1 MGTMLSKQLQV
12 WGALAFLLVATIL
25 LAGSSGARELGVLV
39 PVEDEASARQFIASL
54 SKSPQVQE
62 AGLEFKIVVSNTEYP
77 SSQIGSLVLAGKFP
91 LALLRSSQ
99 IPGYQEDDDSLV
111 ATSLLSSPLILPDSS
126 AQFVVEDSIL
136 GVVVEQELGSKG
148 FAVLS
153 FWNTAASSIVTKT
166 SVNTA
171 GDLMGLKISVP
182 KMQSQDI
189 LIEMGATPVSMS
201 ADDAVLALDKGLVD
215 ASETSVESD
224 GKNASLQTAEG
235 GSLLAQFRHE
245 QGFLVANEEAW
256 LGLRQRERAAIQEAA
271 EEAVRQARLAV
282 LRAEADLPMLAKANR
297 LSYLSF
303 TTLDTE
309 QTAARA
315 SWLRDA
321 GSEGKAVLELL
332 DEVQRTQPTPPV
344 PLAPVLRSA
353 APARIFFATN
363 RNDEGDP
370 NLSYRFGVQ
379 RTSALL
385 NCGEIE
391 YTPEPHRAFGRSH
404 TGGIALA
411 GSQLITGAK
420 SCASLVSEAARANDA
435 VIVFIHGYNNS
446 FDFAVRRA
454 IAFAQDFEVKAP
466 VLVLAWPSQDTGSGY
481 VYDMGSVDY
490 TRAFVKELIPALLD
504 ERLGTTSIL
513 AHSMGSRIAVQALEF
528 AADIGKPIQN
538 VVFVAPD
545 VPRTNFIQ
553 SITLHG
559 KFTQLVTLYAN
570 EHDFALKLSKIVN
583 RQAPAGLGGA
593 NRLITQGVETI
604 DVSAVDRQ
612 ILQAN
617 HSHGF
622 DVPKVASDVSLV
634 LRQRSKASTRNLPS
648 AVHNGFTYWTITP

>member
-12 WGALAFLLVATIL
+12 WGILAFLVATIL
-25 LAGSSGARELGVLV
+25 LAGSPSARELEVLV
-39 PVEDEASARQFIASL
+39 PAEDEVSARQFIASL

-77 SSQIGSLVLAGKFP
+77 SSQIGSLILAGKFP

-99 IPGYQEDDDSLV
+99 IPGYQADDNSLV
-111 ATSLLSSPLILPDSS
+111 ATSLLSSPLILADSS
-126 AQFVVEDSIL
+126 AQFVAEDSIL

-171 GDLMGLKISVP
+171 RDLMGLKISVP

-189 LIEMGATPVSMS
+189 LLEMGATPVSMS

-224 GKNASLQTAEG
+224 GKNESLQTAEG

-245 QGFLVANEEAW
+245 QGFLVANEDAW
-256 LGLRQRERAAIQEAA
+256 VGLRQRERAAIQEAA
-271 EEAVRQARLAV
+271 QEAVRQARLTV
-282 LRAEADLPMLAKANR
+282 LRTEANLPMLAKANS

-303 TTLDTE
+303 TTLDKE

-315 SWLRDA
+315 SWLRDT
-321 GSEGKAVLELL
+321 GNEGKAILELL
-332 DEVQRTQPTPPV
+332 DEVQRTQPPSPMAP
-344 PLAPVLRSA
+344 PLAPHSE
-353 APARIFFATN
+353 APPRIFFATN

-370 NLSYRFGVQ
+370 DLSYRFGIQ
-379 RTSALL
+379 RIDSPLS
-385 NCGEIE
+385 CGEVA
-391 YTPEPHRAFGRSH
+391 YTPDPVRAFGLPH
-404 TGGIALA
+404 EGEIAVA
-411 GSQLITGAK
+411 ASQVTKEAK
-420 SCASLVSEAARANDA
+420 PCASLVSQAGRKNDA

-454 IAFAQDFEVKAP
+454 IGFSQDFGVKAP
-466 VLVLAWPSQDTGSGY
+466 VLVLAWPSQGIGSGY

-490 TRAFVKELIPALLD
+490 TRPYAKDLIRALLD
-504 ERLGTTSIL
+504 EELGTISLL
-513 AHSMGSRIAVQALEF
+513 AHSMGSRVAVQVLEF
-528 AADIGKPIQN
+528 AADAGKPIQN

-545 VPRTNFIQ
+545 VPSSNFIQ
-553 SITLHG
+553 SMRLHG
-559 KFTQLVTLYAN
+559 HYAQLATLYAN
-570 EHDFALKLSKIVN
+570 EHDLALKLSKILN

-593 NRLITQGVETI
+593 DLLLTKGVETV

-612 ILQAN
+612 TLQTN

-622 DVPKVASDVSLV
+622 DVPQVASDVSLV